1 VDGLQHALEGVTK
14 LHGVAWGEAEGVSVD
29 TIESVVHYDPWAAI
43 ALGDHPQ
50 GTEAEVG
57 EMLYEVIWEEDP
69 LTPLHHIYEFGLE
82 EFQIFDGGL
91 V

>member
-1 VDGLQHALEGVTK
+1 LEGVTK
-14 LHGVAWGEAEGVSVD
+14 LHGVERGKAEGVGVD
-29 TIESVVHYDPWAAI
+29 TIESVVHYDPWSAI

-50 GTEAEVG
+50 GTEAEIW
-57 EMLYEVIWEEDP
+57 EMLHEVVWEEDP
-69 LTPLHHIYEFGLE
+69 LTPLHHIYEFGLK